1 MKSFCD
7 DHTPKTLKKD
17 GKGNNSKMRGYRS
30 TRSDEERIEGVATTM
45 VYEAAR
51 GLLCGG
57 W

>member
-1 MKSFCD
+1 
-7 DHTPKTLKKD
+7 
-17 GKGNNSKMRGYRS
+17 MRGYRS